1 MTKEERQRQIDS
13 LLKSMREDLP
23 PPDADEVLK
32 SWYLEMLLLNARR
45 VAELQAEQEKEE
57 QG

>member
-23 PPDADEVLK
+23 PPK
-32 SWYLEMLLLNARR
+32 NLND
-45 VAELQAEQEKEE
+45 EKESKSRRPHKAV
-57 QG
+57 GSS

>member
-23 PPDADEVLK
+23 PPDADEVLQ
-32 SWYLEMLLLNARR
+32 SWHLEMMLLNARR

>member
-23 PPDADEVLK
+23 PPDADEVLQ

-45 VAELQAEQEKEE
+45 VAELQAEQKKEE